1 MTCGEVTGTGVAYG
15 DIPLVREFDLERC
28 SSGSI
33 AEESGCVGGTYARAG
48 KSSLWRGIPIPESLP
63 IIGGGGAA
71 RVGPWNDTG
80 GLGAG
85 RLGTRPLASFV

>member
-1 MTCGEVTGTGVAYG
+1 ME
-15 DIPLVREFDLERC
+15 REFDLERC

-33 AEESGCVGGTYARAG
+33 GDESCAGGTYAKAG
-48 KSSLWRGIPIPESLP
+48 KSSLCLGIPIPESLP

-71 RVGPWNDTG
+71 LVGPVYETG

-85 RLGTRPLASFV
+85 RLGIRPFASLD